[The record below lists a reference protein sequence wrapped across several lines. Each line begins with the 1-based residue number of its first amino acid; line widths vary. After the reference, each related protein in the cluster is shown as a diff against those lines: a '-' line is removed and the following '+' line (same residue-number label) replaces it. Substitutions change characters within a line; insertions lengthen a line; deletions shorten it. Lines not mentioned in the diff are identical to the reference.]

1 MIFEYKNE
9 TEAEMT
15 IVLNADK
22 QLVGA
27 EIYADDA
34 TNLINLLT
42 FIVNQK
48 LTSKD
53 LNQLIFAFPESSSG
67 VLDLLKV
74 AMM

>member
-9 TEAEMT
+9 TESEMT

-53 LNQLIFAFPESSSG
+53 LNQLIFAFLGSSSG

>member
-9 TEAEMT
+9 TESEMT

-53 LNQLIFAFPESSSG
+53 LNQLIFAFLGSSSG

-74 AMM
+74 TMM